1 MSRFLTTVGTLL
13 TGIAAV
19 VIAYEL
25 HELNVNSKKT
35 IEEIANED
43 KSALRALD
51 EKVSMILG
59 KFDSSWVLDRSK
71 K

>member
-13 TGIAAV
+13 TGVGAV
-19 VIAYEL
+19 IIAYEL

>member
-1 MSRFLTTVGTLL
+1 MSRFFITVGTLL

-43 KSALRALD
+43 KSALRVID

-59 KFDSSWVLDRSK
+59 KFDSSWVLDKTK

>member
-1 MSRFLTTVGTLL
+1 MSRFFTTVGTLL
-13 TGIAAV
+13 TGVAAV

-25 HELNVNSKKT
+25 HELNANSKKT

-43 KSALRALD
+43 KTALRALD
-51 EKVSMILG
+51 EKLSMVLG
-59 KFDSSWVLDRSK
+59 KFDSSWVLERSK

>member
-13 TGIAAV
+13 TGVAAV
-19 VIAYEL
+19 IIAYEL
-25 HELNVNSKKT
+25 HELNVNSKRT

>member
-13 TGIAAV
+13 TGVAAV
-19 VIAYEL
+19 IIAYEL

-59 KFDSSWVLDRSK
+59 KFDSSWVLDRTK